1 MRDVSTS
8 RAGRSGGPRL
18 AVVLRRV
25 ILGALLVAL
34 LVGGG
39 TAFRV
44 WQVARADERR
54 PVDMVV
60 VLGAAQYHG
69 KPSDVLEA
77 RLKQALELYREG
89 MTDHIVTVGGRQTG
103 DKYTEAQAGKKWLV
117 EEGVPADRITDVDV
131 GSDTLG
137 SVRAVA
143 ALAGQH
149 GWSSALIVSDPWHS
163 LRARTMANDFGL
175 ETWASPTRS
184 GPIVQTRE
192 IQFQYIFRETGAL
205 LYYRLTHAPAELTGD
220 GLG

>member
-1 MRDVSTS
+1 MNTS
-8 RAGRSGGPRL
+8 RAGRSPGSRWGTI
-18 AVVLRRV
+18 VRRAL
-25 ILGALLVAL
+25 IGALLVAL

-44 WQVARADERR
+44 WQVARDDQRR

-77 RLKQALELYREG
+77 RLRQALELHREG
-89 MTDHIVTVGGRQTG
+89 LTDHIVTVGGRQSG

-117 EEGVPADRITDVDV
+117 DKGVPAEQIVDVDV

-137 SVRAVA
+137 SMQAVA
-143 ALAGQH
+143 DLGRQR

-184 GPIVQTRE
+184 GPIVQTRD
-192 IQFQYIFRETGAL
+192 IQFQYIVRETGAL